1 MNTTKYKIVSR
12 RGVGSFTTGQIVDGA
27 DLTGV
32 NLEALL
38 AGGHIVIENNIK
50 PKPINKVGEEE

>member
-1 MNTTKYKIVSR
+1 MSAKYKIVSR
-12 RGVGSFTTGQIVDGA
+12 RGVGSYTTGQVVDGA

-38 AGGHIVIENNIK
+38 AGGHIVIDNNTK
-50 PKPINKVGEEE
+50 PKPTKVGEED